1 MGLLAGAPAGHR
13 AMIAFAHPL
22 VLLLVL
28 AVAGLAEVLRRRYAR
43 PLSRRNVLPVLVAP
57 VLALLLLVVALADP
71 RVGSTRRTVLVVE
84 QSASG
89 DQRTRATEQRWT
101 ARFDDHCRAPCRTV
115 PVSGATGD
123 LESALG
129 TALGLTPAHGRVVV
143 VGDGGQGRGDLLAV
157 AAAARRRDVAV
168 NWVPVADTHRRD
180 AAVTAISAPSAVH
193 VGDTVPLSVTVT
205 ATAAGRASLQ
215 VRRDGG
221 AGTAQT
227 IELRRGDNPLLLLYT
242 ATRTGWQSFDVT
254 IAQPGDTVSGND
266 TAAVVT
272 HVTSAP
278 RVLVVGDAGSPV
290 SQLLA
295 GQRLRVTA
303 IAPGAMPVD
312 VAAYGRYDQ
321 VVLDDLPTKQ
331 LRPSQVA
338 ALDDAV
344 RDGGLGLLVLG
355 GPHAFSLGGYW
366 RSPLQQILPV
376 SSRVPGN
383 LQRRN
388 LAIEL
393 VLDHSGSMIDLAGG
407 VPKIVMARSAA
418 RETAGFIAAH
428 RDQLGI
434 IDFDIVPHLL
444 LAMQTVIPGV
454 SQRRVNRTIETL
466 HANGGTNIYLGLK
479 AGLAQL
485 LTSTAK
491 VRHLILMTDGIS
503 VPSNYQ
509 PLLQT
514 LSKDHISVATVALGA
529 DADRPLLKTI
539 SDATGGTAYITDN
552 AKQLPHIFV
561 KETQLAAK
569 PVRVSGN
576 LKVYLSNDSPIV
588 RSLSGRQLP
597 PVRGNVVVNLKSG
610 AQADLLASGKGSE
623 LDPALAEWQVGTG
636 RVVAWTPGVGAPW
649 GSAWLHERSLFDDAV
664 RWSER
669 GVNPAPLT
677 PTTSG
682 APTGALQID
691 LANLGAAA
699 LGVTS
704 IAGTL
709 TPAVGGRSHTI
720 AFARVAPSLYRANS
734 SSLPEGVY
742 RFALAT
748 RGNDRVASTGEVAVP
763 YPFTLSP
770 VSVTTSPLGQLVTQ
784 TGGQTLAVGDPA
796 ILDNTGSLRGRLIL
810 IALLVFVA
818 GAVWRMAPDI
828 VEGIWRRLA
837 RGPRAGEPREQRRS
851 AAAGQP
857 AGSAMPTGPPAPL
870 PHPVAR
876 SAPGTHSSG
885 MPEG

>member
-1 MGLLAGAPAGHR
+1 
-13 AMIAFAHPL
+13 MIAFAHPL
-22 VLLLVL
+22 VLLLLL
-28 AVAGLAEVLRRRYAR
+28 AVAGLAELLRRRYAR
-43 PLSRRNVLPVLVAP
+43 SLSRRTVLPVLVLP
-57 VLALLLLVVALADP
+57 VLGLVLLVVALADP

-84 QSASG
+84 QSARS
-89 DQRTRATEQRWT
+89 DQRTRATEHRWT
-101 ARFDDHCRAPCRTV
+101 AHFKDHCQAPCRTV
-115 PVSGATGD
+115 RVAGD
-123 LESALG
+123 TANLESALR
-129 TALGLTPAHGRVVV
+129 TAVGLTPAHGRVVV
-143 VGDGGQGRGDLLAV
+143 VGDGGQAQGDLLAV
-157 AAAARRRDVAV
+157 AAAARRQDVAV
-168 NWVPVADTHRRD
+168 DWVPVADVHRRD
-180 AAVTAISAPSAVH
+180 AAVTAISTPAAVH
-193 VGDTVPLSVTVT
+193 VGDPVPLSVTVT
-205 ATAAGRASLQ
+205 ATVAGRATLR

-221 AGTAQT
+221 AATAQT
-227 IELRRGDNPLLLLYT
+227 ISLRRGDNPLLLLYT
-242 ATRTGWQSFDVT
+242 ATHTGWQSFEVT
-254 IAQPGDTVSGND
+254 ISEPGDTISGND
-266 TAAVVT
+266 AAAAVT

-278 RVLVVGDAGSPV
+278 RVLVVGNAGSPV
-290 SQLLA
+290 PQLLA

-303 IAPGAMPVD
+303 IAPAAMPAD
-312 VAAYGRYDQ
+312 AAAYGRYDG
-321 VVLDDLPTKQ
+321 VVLDDLPAKQ
-331 LRPSQVA
+331 LRSSQVA

-355 GPHAFSLGGYW
+355 GPHSFSLGGYW

-428 RDQLGI
+428 HDQLGI
-434 IDFDIVPHLL
+434 IDFDIAPHLL
-444 LAMQTVIPGV
+444 LPMQTVLPGA
-454 SQRRVNRTIETL
+454 SQRRVVRRIETL
-466 HANGGTNIYLGLK
+466 HANGGTNIFLGLK

-509 PLLQT
+509 PLFAILR
-514 LSKDHISVATVALGA
+514 KYHISVGTIALGA

-539 SDATGGTAYITDN
+539 SDATGGTAYVTDN

-569 PVRVSGN
+569 PVHVTGD

-649 GSAWLHERSLFDDAV
+649 GSAWLHERALFDDAV

-682 APTGALQID
+682 APAGTLRID
-691 LANLGAAA
+691 LANLGTAT
-699 LGVTS
+699 LGVTTIS
-704 IAGTL
+704 GSL
-709 TPAVGGRSHTI
+709 TPAAGGRSHTI
-720 AFARVAPSLYRANS
+720 AFGRVAPSLYQANI

-748 RGNDRVASTGEVAVP
+748 RGSDRVASTGEVAVP

-770 VSVTTSPLGQLVTQ
+770 VSVTTSPLGQLVKQ
-784 TGGQTLAVGDPA
+784 TGGRVLAVDDPGVLA
-796 ILDNTGSLRGRLIL
+796 NADSLRGLLTLLALI
-810 IALLVFVA
+810 VFFA

-828 VEGIWRRLA
+828 VEDIWQRLA
-837 RGPRAGEPREQRRS
+837 RGRRAGEPRQPRGS
-851 AAAGQP
+851 ADSGQL
-857 AGSAMPTGPPAPL
+857 AGSAISPEPLAPDPPAPL
-870 PHPVAR
+870 PDRV
-876 SAPGTHSSG
+876 SQTHSSG
-885 MPEG
+885 MPDG